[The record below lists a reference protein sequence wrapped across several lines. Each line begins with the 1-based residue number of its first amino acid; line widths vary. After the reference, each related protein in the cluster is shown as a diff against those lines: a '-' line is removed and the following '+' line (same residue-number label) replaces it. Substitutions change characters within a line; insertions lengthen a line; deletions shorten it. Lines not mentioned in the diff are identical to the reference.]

1 MDKFIADKR
10 LLRSFSYV
18 AGKWVGAADGATL
31 PVTDPADGTLVGEVA
46 SLSAEESAA
55 AVDAAQAAFSDW
67 AELRPQE
74 RSIVLRRWFDLLIE
88 HKEDLARIMVREQ
101 GKPISEARGEID
113 YGAAFV
119 EFFAEEAKRPNIEGV
134 TSHLPDAEVELWLEP
149 VGVVA
154 LITPW
159 NFPNA
164 MLTRKAAAALAAGC
178 TVVAHP
184 SSETPFSALALAE
197 LAERAGI
204 PAGVFNV
211 VTGSASVIVK
221 PWTQDSRV
229 RALSFTGSTPVGKL
243 LYRQSADTVKRLV
256 MELGGHA
263 PFIVFKGADM
273 ENAVAEAIKAKFATT
288 GQDCLGANRMFIERP
303 VYAEFCEKFTAATKA
318 LTLGKGMDDCDL
330 GPLMNE
336 QAVKK
341 QEEHVADALA
351 KGAKLACGGKRSDL
365 GPLFYEAT
373 VLTDVPADAL
383 IMSDETF
390 GPVAAVTAF
399 DTEAEVVAKAND
411 TEYGL
416 VAYVHSDDPK
426 RIYRISRALQFGM
439 VAVNR
444 TKVTG
449 APMPFGGIKQSGL
462 GREGAR
468 RGMEEFMEIKY
479 VCRDW
484 SYDTEKALRNDQLE
498 EWVNSPKIC
507 RRFLSQFCGEEA
519 DLGMSI
525 HSEDFK
531 L

>member
-1 MDKFIADKR
+1 LQEISSLKYLKFSLKSRWIFVVLTLMKRRKTMAIQHSEELSLSDKR
-10 LLRSFSYV
+10 LLRGFSYV
-18 AGKWVGAADGATL
+18 GGKWVSASDGATFGVSNPADGAL
-31 PVTDPADGTLVGEVA
+31 IGEVA
-46 SLSAEESAA
+46 SLSSDQSRN
-55 AVDAAQAAFSDW
+55 AVDAAQAAFPHWSG
-67 AELRPQE
+67 LLPQA
-74 RSIVLRRWFDLLIE
+74 RSTILRRWFDLMLE
-88 HKEDLARIMVREQ
+88 HKEDLARIMVAEQ
-101 GKPISEARGEID
+101 GKPLSEARGEID

-119 EFFAEEAKRPNIEGV
+119 EFYAEEAKRPNIEGV

-154 LITPW
+154 LVTPW
-159 NFPNA
+159 NFPTA

-184 SSETPFSALALAE
+184 SSETPLSALALAE

-211 VTGSASVIVK
+211 LTGSAPAIVE
-221 PWTQDSRV
+221 PWTKDTRV
-229 RALSFTGSTPVGKL
+229 RALSFTGSTPIGKL

-256 MELGGHA
+256 LELGGHA

-273 ENAVAEAIKAKFATT
+273 ETAVSEAIKAKFATT
-288 GQDCLGANRMFIERP
+288 GQDCLGANRFFVERP
-303 VYAEFCEKFTAATKA
+303 IYAEFCDKFTAAAKM
-318 LTLGKGMDDCDL
+318 LSIGKGMDDCDL

-336 QAVKK
+336 KAVAK
-341 QEEHVADALA
+341 QEEHVGDALK
-351 KGAKLACGGKRSDL
+351 KGAKLACGGTRHSL

-390 GPVAAVTAF
+390 GPVAAISSF
-399 DTEAEVVAKAND
+399 DSEDEVIARAND
-411 TEYGL
+411 TEFGL
-416 VAYVHSDDPK
+416 VAYVHSEDPK
-426 RIYRISRALQFGM
+426 RIYRVSRALQFGM
-439 VAVNR
+439 VAINR

-449 APMPFGGIKQSGL
+449 APIPFGGTKQSGL

-484 SYDTEKALRNDQLE
+484 A
-498 EWVNSPKIC
+498 
-507 RRFLSQFCGEEA
+507 
-519 DLGMSI
+519 
-525 HSEDFK
+525 
-531 L
+531 